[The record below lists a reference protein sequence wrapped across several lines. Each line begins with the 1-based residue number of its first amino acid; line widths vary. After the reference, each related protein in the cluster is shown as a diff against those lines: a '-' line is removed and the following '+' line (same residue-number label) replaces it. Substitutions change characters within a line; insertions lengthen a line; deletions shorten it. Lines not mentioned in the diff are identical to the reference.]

1 MGNIVRVSLHLNK
14 DVIEDKIILDMLS
27 KKTKRSSYAKE
38 LLYNIAVNNQI
49 NNNIT
54 THVIENVDNKEDYSE
69 LDNLEL

>member
-1 MGNIVRVSLHLNK
+1 MGNIVRVSLHLNE

>member
-1 MGNIVRVSLHLNK
+1 MGNIVRVSLHLNE

-49 NNNIT
+49 NVANT
-54 THVIENVDNKEDYSE
+54 TINNVDKEDYSE
-69 LDNLEL
+69 LENLEL

>member
-1 MGNIVRVSLHLNK
+1 MGNIVRVSLHLNE

-38 LLYNIAVNNQI
+38 LLYNIAVSNQI

>member
-1 MGNIVRVSLHLNK
+1 MGNIVRVSLHLNE
-14 DVIEDKIILDMLS
+14 DVIKDKIILDMLS

>member
-1 MGNIVRVSLHLNK
+1 MGNIVRVSLHLNE

-49 NNNIT
+49 NVANT
-54 THVIENVDNKEDYSE
+54 TINNVDSKEDYSE
-69 LDNLEL
+69 LENLEL

>member
-38 LLYNIAVNNQI
+38 LLYNIAVNN
-49 NNNIT
+49 NIT

>member
-49 NNNIT
+49 NNINT
-54 THVIENVDNKEDYSE
+54 TVINNEDSKEDYKE

>member
-1 MGNIVRVSLHLNK
+1 MGNIVRVSLHLNE

-49 NNNIT
+49 NVTNTTINN
-54 THVIENVDNKEDYSE
+54 EDYSE

>member
-49 NNNIT
+49 NNVVNT
-54 THVIENVDNKEDYSE
+54 VINNEDSKEDYKE
-69 LDNLEL
+69 LYSLEL

>member
-1 MGNIVRVSLHLNK
+1 MGNIVRVSLHLNE

-54 THVIENVDNKEDYSE
+54 THVIESVDNKEDYSE

>member
-1 MGNIVRVSLHLNK
+1 MGNIVRVSLHLNE

-54 THVIENVDNKEDYSE
+54 THVIENVDNKEDCSE